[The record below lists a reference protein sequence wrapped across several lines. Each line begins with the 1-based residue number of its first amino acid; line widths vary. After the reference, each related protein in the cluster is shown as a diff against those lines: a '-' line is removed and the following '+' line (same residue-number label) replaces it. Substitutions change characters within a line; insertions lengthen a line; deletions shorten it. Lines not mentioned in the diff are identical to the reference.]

1 VTQNAR
7 AQAWREV
14 NREQHRRVTREW
26 YQANI
31 DHARAAKLAEYYRE
45 PEKFYAR
52 NLTRK
57 ARILAAIC
65 EHGPKCV
72 DAAFLKALYAAEC
85 VYCDQ
90 PAEHADHFIP
100 LARGGLH
107 CVENIVP
114 ACSPCNESESARD
127 PAEWME
133 SLGQY

>member
-1 VTQNAR
+1 M
-7 AQAWREV
+7 
-14 NREQHRRVTREW
+14 
-26 YQANI
+26 
-31 DHARAAKLAEYYRE
+31 AEYYRE

-72 DAAFLKALYAAEC
+72 DAAFLKAIYSAEC

-114 ACSPCNESESARD
+114 ACSPCNESKSARD

-133 SLGQY
+133 SLGARI